1 MNNYFPP
8 LLLHCWT
15 LSQRSLRLCFSN
27 VFLSAS
33 FQIVCIALS
42 LSSVNFHFVIS
53 DLLLSPF
60 TEFFSIIPFNP
71 VSSIF
76 FYFKGFNGSRLYMQK
91 FPITFILGSFLFL
104 TFSPHYVDIFFYK
117 YICKIFTTWL
127 HQVLVLALRIF
138 TLHCSIWD
146 LQTKHGGSFF
156 FFPSVVACGIQ
167 FLDQGWNPGTLHWEH
182 GVLTTAQP
190 RKSLFH
196 TFDTYHGCFKAHVC
210 QLHHMGYFWLCYVD

>member
-42 LSSVNFHFVIS
+42 SVNFHFVIS

-76 FYFKGFNGSRLYMQK
+76 FILKVLTEVDYTCKNFQSHLY
-91 FPITFILGSFLFL
+91 
-104 TFSPHYVDIFFYK
+104 
-117 YICKIFTTWL
+117 
-127 HQVLVLALRIF
+127 QVLFYFSHFLHIMLIF
-138 TLHCSIWD
+138 SFINIFVKYLLLGCTRSQFWHSGSLLSTVAYGTFRRSMED
-146 LQTKHGGSFF
+146 LFF
-156 FFPSVVACGIQ
+156 FFPQLWHVGSSS
-167 FLDQGWNPGTLHWEH
+167 LTRDGTLAPCTGSME
-182 GVLTTAQP
+182 
-190 RKSLFH
+190 S
-196 TFDTYHGCFKAHVC
+196 
-210 QLHHMGYFWLCYVD
+210 